1 MAFAVPRVHAGAGR
15 AWSVSAEPRRVGP
28 VITGVHTLVYADDP
42 QAARVFF
49 RDVLGWGH
57 VDAHDGW
64 LIFGTGPSELGVHP
78 TDGGAPHHEISLVCD
93 DIEATVQDLTAK
105 GAQFE
110 GAIESRGFGR
120 TIGLVV
126 PGAGPVLLYEPRHPT
141 AFDL

>member
-1 MAFAVPRVHAGAGR
+1 
-15 AWSVSAEPRRVGP
+15 
-28 VITGVHTLVYADDP
+28 
-42 QAARVFF
+42 
-49 RDVLGWGH
+49 
-57 VDAHDGW
+57 
-64 LIFGTGPSELGVHP
+64 
-78 TDGGAPHHEISLVCD
+78 VCD